1 MKFNKITYNQINN
14 FIIDKYPKVNLM
26 IVSKNRSTSSIREA
40 LKEGAFL
47 FGENKVQEAEAK
59 FEELREEYPNINL
72 HLIGPLQTNKVKQA
86 LKIFNVIQSV
96 DREKLVK
103 EISKNLTPTTRANNF
118 YIQVNIGREDQKSG
132 VDPDSTKS
140 FYDYA
145 IDQGLNITGLMC
157 LPPNNEDPDFFFKKM
172 IGLRNKI
179 NPDFL
184 LSMGM
189 SGDYLA
195 ALENK
200 TDLVRIGSKFFTD
213 E

>member
-1 MKFNKITYNQINN
+1 MKFNKTTFNQINN
-14 FIIDKYPKVNLM
+14 LITDKYPKARLM
-26 IVSKNRSTSSIREA
+26 IVSKNRPTSSIREA
-40 LKEGAFL
+40 LKEGALL

-59 FEELREEYPNINL
+59 FEELREEYLDINL

-86 LKIFNVIQSV
+86 LKIFDVIQSV

-103 EISKNLTPTTRANNF
+103 EISKNLSLSTRAKTF

-132 VDPDSTKS
+132 IDPDNTKI

-157 LPPNNEDPDFFFKKM
+157 LPPNNEDPNFFFKKM
-172 IGLRNKI
+172 IELRNTI
-179 NPDFL
+179 NSDLL

-189 SGDYLA
+189 SGDYLE

-200 TDLVRIGSKFFTD
+200 TDLVRIGSKFFSD

>member
-1 MKFNKITYNQINN
+1 MKFNKTTFNNINDLIT
-14 FIIDKYPKVNLM
+14 DKYPKANLM
-26 IVSKNRSTSSIREA
+26 IVSKNRSTLSIREA
-40 LKEGAFL
+40 LNEGALL

-59 FEELREEYPNINL
+59 FEELRKDFSNINL

-86 LKIFNVIQSV
+86 LKIFDVIQSV

-103 EISKNLTPTTRANNF
+103 EIAKNLTTSTRTNSF
-118 YIQVNIGREDQKSG
+118 HIQVNIGREDQKSG

-172 IGLRNKI
+172 IELRNKI
-179 NPDFL
+179 NSDLL

-200 TDLVRIGSKFFTD
+200 TDLVRIGSKFFSD

>member
-1 MKFNKITYNQINN
+1 MKFNQTTFNQINN
-14 FIIDKYPKVNLM
+14 LITDKYPKAKLM
-26 IVSKNRSTSSIREA
+26 IVSKNRPTSSIRDA
-40 LKEGAFL
+40 LDQGAFL

-59 FEELREEYPNINL
+59 FEELRKDFTNINL

-86 LKIFNVIQSV
+86 LKIFDVIQSV

-103 EISKNLTPTTRANNF
+103 EIAKNSTTSTRTNSF

-145 IDQGLNITGLMC
+145 INQGLNITGLMC
-157 LPPNNEDPDFFFKKM
+157 LPPNNEDPNFFFKKM
-172 IGLRNKI
+172 IELRDKI
-179 NPDFL
+179 NSDLL

-200 TDLVRIGSKFFTD
+200 TDLVRIGSKFFSD

>member
-1 MKFNKITYNQINN
+1 MKFNKTTFNNINDLIT
-14 FIIDKYPKVNLM
+14 DKYPKANLM
-26 IVSKNRSTSSIREA
+26 IVSKNRSTFSIREA
-40 LKEGAFL
+40 LNEGALL

-59 FEELREEYPNINL
+59 FEELRKEFSNINL

-86 LKIFNVIQSV
+86 LKIFDVIQSV

-103 EISKNLTPTTRANNF
+103 EIAKNLTTSSRINNF

-157 LPPNNEDPDFFFKKM
+157 LPPNNEDADFFFKKM
-172 IGLRNKI
+172 IELRNKI
-179 NPDFL
+179 NPDLL

-200 TDLVRIGSKFFTD
+200 TDLVRIGSKLFSN

>member
-1 MKFNKITYNQINN
+1 MTFNKTTFNKINN
-14 FIIDKYPKVNLM
+14 LITDKYANANLM

-40 LKEGAFL
+40 LNEGALL
-47 FGENKVQEAEAK
+47 FGENKVQEADAK
-59 FEELREEYPNINL
+59 FEELREEFSNIDL

-86 LKIFNVIQSV
+86 LKIFDTIQSV

-103 EISKNLTPTTRANNF
+103 EISKNLIASTRTKNF

-132 VDPDSTKS
+132 VDPDSTKT
-140 FYDYA
+140 FHDYA

-157 LPPNNEDPDFFFKKM
+157 LPPNNKDPDFFFKKM
-172 IGLRNKI
+172 IELRNKI
-179 NPDFL
+179 NPNLL

-189 SGDYLA
+189 SGDYLS

-200 TDLVRIGSKFFTD
+200 TDLIRIGTKFFSD

>member
-1 MKFNKITYNQINN
+1 MTFNKTTFNKINN
-14 FIIDKYPKVNLM
+14 LITDKYPKANLM
-26 IVSKNRSTSSIREA
+26 IVSKNRPTSSIREA
-40 LKEGAFL
+40 LNEGALL
-47 FGENKVQEAEAK
+47 FGENKVQEADAK
-59 FEELREEYPNINL
+59 FEELREEFLNINL

-86 LKIFNVIQSV
+86 LKIFDVIQSV

-103 EISKNLTPTTRANNF
+103 EISKNLTAATRTKNF

-132 VDPDSTKS
+132 VDPDNTKS

-157 LPPNNEDPDFFFKKM
+157 LPPNNEDPNFFFKKM
-172 IGLRNKI
+172 IELRNKI
-179 NPDFL
+179 NSDLL

-200 TDLVRIGSKFFTD
+200 TDLVRIGSKFFSD

>member
-1 MKFNKITYNQINN
+1 MTFNKIIYNKINN
-14 FIIDKYPKVNLM
+14 LITDKYPKAKLM
-26 IVSKNRSTSSIREA
+26 IVSKNRPTFSIREA
-40 LKEGAFL
+40 LNEGALL
-47 FGENKVQEAEAK
+47 FGENKVQEADAK
-59 FEELREEYPNINL
+59 FEELRAEFSNINL

-86 LKIFNVIQSV
+86 LKIFDVIQSV

-103 EISKNLTPTTRANNF
+103 EIAKNLTAPTRTKNF

-132 VDPDSTKS
+132 IDPDSTNT

-145 IDQGLNITGLMC
+145 KEQGLNITGLMC

-172 IGLRNKI
+172 IELRNKI
-179 NPDFL
+179 NPDLL

-200 TDLVRIGSKFFTD
+200 TDLIRIGSKFFTD

>member
-1 MKFNKITYNQINN
+1 MKFNKTTFNKINN
-14 FIIDKYPKVNLM
+14 LITDKYPKANLM
-26 IVSKNRSTSSIREA
+26 IVTKNRPTSCIREA
-40 LKEGAFL
+40 LNEGALL

-59 FEELREEYPNINL
+59 FEELRKEFSNINL

-86 LKIFNVIQSV
+86 LKIFDVIQSV
-96 DREKLVK
+96 DREKLVN
-103 EISKNLTPTTRANNF
+103 EIAKNLTTSTRINSF

-145 IDQGLNITGLMC
+145 IHQGLNIAGLMC
-157 LPPNNEDPDFFFKKM
+157 LPPNNEDPDFFFKSM
-172 IGLRNKI
+172 IELRNKI
-179 NPDFL
+179 NPELL

-189 SGDYLA
+189 SGDYLS

-200 TDLVRIGSKFFTD
+200 TDLVRIGSKLFSN

>member
-1 MKFNKITYNQINN
+1 MTFNKIIYNKINN
-14 FIIDKYPKVNLM
+14 LITDKYPKAKLM
-26 IVSKNRSTSSIREA
+26 IVSKNRSTFSIREA
-40 LKEGAFL
+40 LNEGALL
-47 FGENKVQEAEAK
+47 FGENKVQEADAK
-59 FEELREEYPNINL
+59 FEELRAEFSNINL

-86 LKIFNVIQSV
+86 LKIFDVIQSV

-103 EISKNLTPTTRANNF
+103 EIAKNLTASTRTTNF

-132 VDPDSTKS
+132 VDPDSTNI

-145 IDQGLNITGLMC
+145 KGQGLNIIGLMC

-172 IGLRNKI
+172 IELRNKI
-179 NPDFL
+179 NPDLL

>member
-1 MKFNKITYNQINN
+1 MTFNKIIYNKINN
-14 FIIDKYPKVNLM
+14 LITDKYPKAKLM
-26 IVSKNRSTSSIREA
+26 IVSKNRPTFSIREA
-40 LKEGAFL
+40 LNEGALL
-47 FGENKVQEAEAK
+47 FGENKVQEADAK
-59 FEELREEYPNINL
+59 FEELRAEFSNINL

-86 LKIFNVIQSV
+86 LKIFDVIQSV

-103 EISKNLTPTTRANNF
+103 EIAKNLTAPTRTKNF

-132 VDPDSTKS
+132 IDPDSTNT

-145 IDQGLNITGLMC
+145 KEQGLNIAGLMC

-172 IGLRNKI
+172 IELRNKI
-179 NPDFL
+179 NPDLL

-200 TDLVRIGSKFFTD
+200 TDLIRIGSKFFSD

>member
-1 MKFNKITYNQINN
+1 MKFNQTTFNQINSL
-14 FIIDKYPKVNLM
+14 ITDKYPKAKLM
-26 IVSKNRSTSSIREA
+26 IVSKNRPTSSIRDA
-40 LKEGAFL
+40 LDQGAFL

-59 FEELREEYPNINL
+59 FEELREEFSNINL

-86 LKIFNVIQSV
+86 LKIFDVIQSV

-103 EISKNLTPTTRANNF
+103 EISKNLTASTRTKNF

-145 IDQGLNITGLMC
+145 IEQGLDITGLMC
-157 LPPNNEDPDFFFKKM
+157 LPPNNEDPNFFFKKM
-172 IGLRNKI
+172 IELRNKI
-179 NPDFL
+179 NSDLL

-189 SGDYLA
+189 SEDYLA

-200 TDLVRIGSKFFTD
+200 TDLVRIGSKFFSD

>member
-1 MKFNKITYNQINN
+1 MTFNKIIFNKINN
-14 FIIDKYPKVNLM
+14 LITDKYTKAKLM
-26 IVSKNRSTSSIREA
+26 IVSKNRPTSSIREA
-40 LKEGAFL
+40 LNEGALL
-47 FGENKVQEAEAK
+47 FGENKVQEADAK
-59 FEELREEYPNINL
+59 FEELRAEFSNINL

-86 LKIFNVIQSV
+86 LKIFDVIQSV

-103 EISKNLTPTTRANNF
+103 EISKNLSGSTRTKNF

-132 VDPDSTKS
+132 VDPDSTKT

-145 IDQGLNITGLMC
+145 IGQGLNITGLMC

-172 IGLRNKI
+172 IELRNKI
-179 NPDFL
+179 NHDLL

-189 SGDYLA
+189 SGDYLV

>member
-1 MKFNKITYNQINN
+1 MKFNKTIFNQINN
-14 FIIDKYPKVNLM
+14 LITDKYPKAKLM
-26 IVSKNRSTSSIREA
+26 IVSKNRPTSSIREA

-103 EISKNLTPTTRANNF
+103 EISKNLTSTTRANNF

-145 IDQGLNITGLMC
+145 IDRGLNIVGLMC
-157 LPPNNEDPDFFFKKM
+157 LPPNNENPGFFFKKM
-172 IGLRNKI
+172 IELRNKI
-179 NPDFL
+179 NSDLL

-189 SGDYLA
+189 SGDYLT

-200 TDLVRIGSKFFTD
+200 TDLVRIGSKLFSD

>member
-1 MKFNKITYNQINN
+1 MKFNKTTFNNINDLITY
-14 FIIDKYPKVNLM
+14 KYPKANLM
-26 IVSKNRSTSSIREA
+26 IVSKNRSTFSIREA
-40 LKEGAFL
+40 LNEGALL

-59 FEELREEYPNINL
+59 FEELRKDFTNINL

-86 LKIFNVIQSV
+86 LKIFDVIQSV

-103 EISKNLTPTTRANNF
+103 EIAKNSTTSTRTNSF

-145 IDQGLNITGLMC
+145 IDQGLNITGVMC
-157 LPPNNEDPDFFFKKM
+157 LPPNNEDKTIFFKKM
-172 IGLRNKI
+172 IELRDKI
-179 NPDFL
+179 NSDLL

-200 TDLVRIGSKFFTD
+200 TDLVRIGSKFFSD

>member
-103 EISKNLTPTTRANNF
+103 EISKNLTPSTRANNF

-145 IDQGLNITGLMC
+145 IDQGLNIIGLMC